1 MLLVAVGFTPS
12 AHFAVNVFVV
22 LAALVPLYVNVLLVL
37 LNVVLPVALATLYV
51 NVLVDDFF
59 VVVAGQVTV
68 ITLSPD
74 FTGVNV
80 IVPLV
85 IDAVATPVVPLA
97 TVGVAPLLHVAV
109 NVLFVPYVP
118 LTIVDVLFATAL
130 LPSFTVVVLLP
141 LTVVTAYSTLFAL
154 Y

>member
-1 MLLVAVGFTPS
+1 MIGKTVEAVVEGFDQWAECYFGRTAGDAPDIDGKIFFNS
-12 AHFAVNVFVV
+12 DRKLEVGQF
-22 LAALVPLYVNVLLVL
+22 
-37 LNVVLPVALATLYV
+37 V

-59 VVVAGQVTV
+59 VAVAGQVTV

-80 IVPLV
+80 IVPSV
-85 IDAVATPVVPLA
+85 IDAVATPVVPLDTSA
-97 TVGVAPLLHVAV
+97 VAPLLHVAV

-118 LTIVDVLFATAL
+118 FTIVLVPLVTVV